1 MRLCASS
8 FQGLAVQK
16 KSSAGDGD
24 ALKPSTAAPP
34 ASKGDL
40 HPEHP
45 RRNKR
50 RTPVEFNG
58 IQVNYCKNPQ
68 CSNLGVPIGKKTAR
82 GTNAYKI
89 VASAKGFPQGYCNGC
104 GEHFPLKSN
113 QGVYSSD
120 AAHRFQ

>member
-16 KSSAGDGD
+16 KSSAGDRD
-24 ALKPSTAAPP
+24 APKPSIDTSP

-45 RRNKR
+45 RRHQR
-50 RTPVEFNG
+50 RTPDECQG

-68 CSNLGVPIGKKTAR
+68 CSNFGVPIGKRMAT
-82 GTNAYKI
+82 GTNAYQI
-89 VASAKGFPQGYCNGC
+89 VASAKETPNKLLLIC
-104 GEHFPLKSN
+104 
-113 QGVYSSD
+113 
-120 AAHRFQ
+120 